1 MKQALRDAV
10 PRSSLKLPPG
20 LPKWLA
26 RWWAV
31 GVREFRLPP
40 EAEFLD
46 QRAVALDVPLLQ
58 VVEEPTAPADELEQ
72 PAAGEVILPVRS
84 QMLGQLLDSLR
95 EQRNLHLS
103 GAGVVTGPPVMLEN
117 LALCVLREGHDR
129 RRLAKVQVPPGVAAG
144 HPATAE
150 AGLEIL
156 AEGGTAADAA
166 VSAVLASCVAET
178 VMTGIAGGGYALWL
192 EAGSDRAEVLDFFV
206 AVPGL
211 GRPSERPELEELA
224 VPFGEELVHYFV
236 GAATCAVPGVPA
248 GLEELWRRAG
258 TLPWTRLVEPA
269 LRLARG
275 GVLMPSAHAKC
286 LAMLAPVM
294 TMREGGRIYTPG
306 GRLLE
311 AGDRLD
317 QPGLVAAFEV
327 LAAEGARSFY
337 DGTLAESLLQL
348 MEERG
353 GLITPDDLAV
363 YRVEWLPPAE
373 VAYAG
378 VRVQARGGIAQL
390 VDVLLALPPLRGA
403 SPAERALALARVL
416 AAPLY
421 SGRTYEH
428 TTNLCVVDRAGNA
441 CVATTSLGLGSGD
454 FLAGYDIHLNSMLG
468 ESDLLIGPLE
478 PGRRMASMMSPTVAL
493 DEGGLALA
501 AGAAGGTR
509 LRPALAQVLS
519 GILDEGLR
527 PQAAVDRPRLHSTG
541 EIVHVEPGFDED
553 AVAALRD
560 EDYDVR
566 LWNELHHY
574 FGGVSVVARTGAAA
588 DPRRSGL
595 ALAL

>member
-1 MKQALRDAV
+1 
-10 PRSSLKLPPG
+10 
-20 LPKWLA
+20 
-26 RWWAV
+26 
-31 GVREFRLPP
+31 
-40 EAEFLD
+40 
-46 QRAVALDVPLLQ
+46 
-58 VVEEPTAPADELEQ
+58 
-72 PAAGEVILPVRS
+72 
-84 QMLGQLLDSLR
+84 
-95 EQRNLHLS
+95 
-103 GAGVVTGPPVMLEN
+103 
-117 LALCVLREGHDR
+117 
-129 RRLAKVQVPPGVAAG
+129 VQVPPGVAAG

-166 VSAVLASCVAET
+166 VAAVLASCVAET

-192 EAGSDRAEVLDFFV
+192 AGGSDRAEVLDFFV
-206 AVPGL
+206 TVPGL
-211 GRPSERPELEELA
+211 GRPRERPELEELA

-248 GLEELWRRAG
+248 GIDGLWRRAG
-258 TLPWTRLVEPA
+258 TLPWSRLVEPA
-269 LRLARG
+269 LRLARS
-275 GVLMPSAHAKC
+275 GVLMPLAHAKC

-294 TMREGGRIYTPG
+294 TMREGGRIYAPG
-306 GRLLE
+306 GTLLE

-317 QPGLVAAFEV
+317 QPGLVPALEIVAT
-327 LAAEGARSFY
+327 EGARTFY

-353 GLITPDDLAV
+353 GLVTPDDLAA
-363 YRVEWLPPAE
+363 YRVEWSPPAE
-373 VAYAG
+373 AGYAG
-378 VRVQARGGIAQL
+378 VRVQARAGLAQL
-390 VDVLLALPPLRGA
+390 VDVLVALPPLRGA

-428 TTNLCVVDRAGNA
+428 TTNLCVVDESGNA

-454 FLAGYDIHLNSMLG
+454 FLPSYDVHLNSMLG

-478 PGRRMASMMSPTVAL
+478 AGKRMASMMSPTVAL
-493 DEGGLALA
+493 DESGLVLT

-519 GILDEGLR
+519 GILDESLV
-527 PQAAVDRPRLHSTG
+527 PQPAVDRPRLHSTG
-541 EIVHVEPGFDED
+541 EIVHVEPGFDES
-553 AVAALRD
+553 AVVALSA
-560 EDYDVR
+560 EGYDVR
-566 LWNELHHY
+566 LWDDLHHY

-595 ALAL
+595 ALSLS